1 MPLSLMV
8 PAAAPEL
15 TLPGSVCP
23 TCTPTTVP
31 AGPTWT
37 GRGLAELVER
47 LGGAIVGGSGQG
59 AVHTLEMVRKLKEH
73 GKLNLLKGVFFPEG
87 PTDLARAGLTGADF
101 DHVSFLVVNG
111 DYGANGQGGIGPTR
125 ASNYTARD
133 AINASPTHAVA
144 PATVIDLD
152 DPSFGGKFN
161 GTTTWSMM
169 GTNNLAVFDVTL
181 NWLNQNVPNPM
192 VATSCPSGKGQG
204 NNGL

>member
-1 MPLSLMV
+1 V
-8 PAAAPEL
+8 
-15 TLPGSVCP
+15 V
-23 TCTPTTVP
+23 
-31 AGPTWT
+31 
-37 GRGLAELVER
+37 
-47 LGGAIVGGSGQG
+47 GSGQG
-59 AVHTLEMVRKLKEH
+59 AVLTLEMVRILKEH

-101 DHVSFLVVNG
+101 DHVPFLVVNG
-111 DYGANGQGGIGPTR
+111 DYGAAGQGGSGPAPIR
-125 ASNYTARD
+125 ASNYAARD

-161 GTTTWSMM
+161 GTTTWNMM
-169 GTNNLAVFDVTL
+169 GTNNLAFFDVIL

-192 VATSCPSGKGQG
+192 VATSCPSGNGQG